1 MLSPHTDYR
10 QIPDPD
16 APGLSRS
23 AARVAR
29 FIAAIIEAATARAV
43 STPWPCAVTCIAH
56 VGRKLCRQHITV
68 ALVCPDE
75 IQWACPRCGAEGTI
89 SGFIDTPKDLSGFV
103 PKGVETVPWGFDEK
117 GRLLLDTITT
127 GFAELRCIVARA
139 SPDGDGFY
147 SLEATVD
154 ELDELYSLG
163 QLLRD
168 RSRHPDRLAM
178 LWGMLRSLSSA
189 IDGF

>member
-23 AARVAR
+23 DARVAR

-75 IQWACPRCGAEGTI
+75 IKWACPRCGAEGTI

-103 PKGVETVPWGFDEK
+103 PKGVETVPWGFDVTDQPSLRMSPSGY
-117 GRLLLDTITT
+117 GRVGCRQTPW
-127 GFAELRCIVARA
+127 ARWGSGRGWRRGA
-139 SPDGDGFY
+139 SGEV
-147 SLEATVD
+147 SQ
-154 ELDELYSLG
+154 LG
-163 QLLRD
+163 
-168 RSRHPDRLAM
+168 
-178 LWGMLRSLSSA
+178 
-189 IDGF
+189 

>member
-1 MLSPHTDYR
+1 LAD
-10 QIPDPD
+10 
-16 APGLSRS
+16 GSR
-23 AARVAR
+23 
-29 FIAAIIEAATARAV
+29 
-43 STPWPCAVTCIAH
+43 
-56 VGRKLCRQHITV
+56 
-68 ALVCPDE
+68 
-75 IQWACPRCGAEGTI
+75 
-89 SGFIDTPKDLSGFV
+89 
-103 PKGVETVPWGFDEK
+103 FDEK

-178 LWGMLRSLSSA
+178 LWGMLGSLSSA